1 MFLFSLAVGFFA
13 LASLFIVLI
22 TPKKTVSPLLIAEG
36 AAVCVGCWIVAF
48 AAPFVAESGST
59 SVGFGMTLAAL
70 AVFVAAVSFE
80 ARRLN
85 PGWSAYLGAILFA
98 GAMWAVSF
106 GIYAEHAVGWQAL
119 RLEDVD
125 QNSIWLGAFF
135 AAPTA
140 ALPGILVGV
149 IASMMARRM
158 RAMTAAAA

>member
-1 MFLFSLAVGFFA
+1 LFLFSLAVGFFA

-22 TPKKTVSPLLIAEG
+22 TPNKTVSPLLVVEG
-36 AAVCVGCWIVAF
+36 AAICVVCWAVAF
-48 AAPFVAESGST
+48 AAPFVAEAGST
-59 SVGFGMTLAAL
+59 AVGFGMTLAAL
-70 AVFVAAVSFE
+70 SVFIAGVSFE

-98 GAMWAVSF
+98 GAIWAVSF
-106 GIYAEHAVGWQAL
+106 GIWTEHALGWQGL
-119 RLEDVD
+119 HLEDVD

-135 AAPTA
+135 GGPTA

-158 RAMTAAAA
+158 RAMSAAAA